1 MLNSVT
7 IQGRLVA
14 ASIPRGQGE
23 KLAAAFSLA
32 VQRDYKDSSGDRPV
46 DFVDCVAF
54 GKLGEFALKLVKGKR
69 YIVRGRLCCSSYT
82 AQDGTQRRCVQV
94 ICDDLYFCEPDG
106 SQAAAAPAAADYLD
120 RQLSA
125 LGLPY

>member
-1 MLNSVT
+1 MLNSVA

-14 ASIPRGQGE
+14 APIPRGQGD

-32 VQRDYKDSSGDRPV
+32 VQRDYKDSSGERPA

-54 GKLGEFALKLVKGKR
+54 GKLGEFALKLTKGKR

-94 ICDDLYFCEPDG
+94 VCDDLYFCEPDL
-106 SQAAAAPAAADYLD
+106 PASASPNVADD
-120 RQLSA
+120 IARQLDA
-125 LGLPY
+125 LNLPY